1 MNMHRVELDHDET
14 GVPPEY
20 RVRLWT
26 PPRDLLVDE
35 PLASGPL
42 ASWFVDDYLVGS
54 GESLRN
60 ILAWIDE
67 QETRGVVVEL
77 FIRTKETGR
86 WTRILGTQPEDT
98 FTEAIVPL
106 TAIDHS

>member
-1 MNMHRVELDHDET
+1 MNMHQVELDHDET
-14 GVPPEY
+14 GVPPNY

-35 PLASGPL
+35 PLAIGPL

-67 QETRGVVVEL
+67 RNAGRRRRT
-77 FIRTKETGR
+77 IYSTKETGR
-86 WTRILGTQPEDT
+86 WTRILGTQPGDT
-98 FTEAIVPL
+98 FTEVIVPL
-106 TAIDHS
+106 IATDHS

>member
-1 MNMHRVELDHDET
+1 MSWVEPDNHET
-14 GVPPEY
+14 VVPPEY
-20 RVRLWT
+20 RVRVWT
-26 PPRDLLVDE
+26 PPRD
-35 PLASGPL
+35 PLTNDSLAIGPL

-60 ILAWIDE
+60 ILVWIDE

-98 FTEAIVPL
+98 FTEVIVPL
-106 TAIDHS
+106 IATDHS